1 MVDNYNTINGEELFN
16 NPSGTII
23 DTKQHDSSKNDK
35 DTKEIKIII
44 NENNNCKDNL
54 TNEYIKYA
62 IEKIENP
69 FMNLTVKDVAE
80 DLKMGEAM
88 TNELFRRSDF
98 PSVNIGKT
106 KTVTLLAYLRW
117 KMERRN

>member
-1 MVDNYNTINGEELFN
+1 LIDNCINSEDLFN
-16 NPSGTII
+16 NPNATII
-23 DTKQHDSSKNDK
+23 DTKQHNSTRNDK
-35 DTKEIKIII
+35 DAKEIKIII
-44 NENNNCKDNL
+44 NENNNCKDDL

-62 IEKIENP
+62 LEKIENP
-69 FMNLTVKDVAE
+69 FINLTVKDVAE

>member
-1 MVDNYNTINGEELFN
+1 MVDNYKTINSEDLFS
-16 NPSGTII
+16 NPNATII
-23 DTKQHDSSKNDK
+23 DTKQQNSSKNDK
-35 DTKEIKIII
+35 DTKEITIVI
-44 NENNNCKDNL
+44 NENNNFKDDL

-62 IEKIENP
+62 LEKIENP
-69 FMNLTVKDVAE
+69 FMHLTVKDVAE